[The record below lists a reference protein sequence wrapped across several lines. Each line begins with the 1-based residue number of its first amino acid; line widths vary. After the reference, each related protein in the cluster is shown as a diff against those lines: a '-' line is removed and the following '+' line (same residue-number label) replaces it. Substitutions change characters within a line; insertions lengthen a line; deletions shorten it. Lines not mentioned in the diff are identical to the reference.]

1 MQSHFAR
8 MRVRFYVVLT
18 VLLMVSSARQVAFGQ
33 YAHARGEQVVD
44 AQGSEIHLRGIN
56 LGNWLVPE
64 GYMWQFGGHVQSAR
78 EIEGLVTELIG
89 PERAR
94 TFWQTW
100 RDTYITRDDIHLIH
114 QAGFNSI
121 RVPIHYKFFASD
133 DAEGFQLID
142 RLVQWS
148 KAEGIYLVLDMHAA
162 PGGQTGTNID
172 DSNGYPW
179 LFSDSSAQQ
188 QFVDTWQRIVHHY
201 RNEPTILGYDLLN
214 EPIPNYPRLMPLTP
228 LLEPLYKRVSAII
241 RKDDK
246 HHILILGGAQWDN
259 NFDVFGPPFDP
270 NIIYEWHRYRVATPD
285 QSVVQRYVDFRQKY
299 HVPVWL
305 GESGENNDEW
315 IATFRTVLERNDIG
329 WAFWPYKKMGSTSTV
344 ETITPPEGWSS
355 IVEYTKL
362 PDGVGLTKDRLLQRP
377 EQVVIDRA
385 FAGLLQNI
393 QLSHCTTNL
402 GYVRALLPET
412 NLSPTSNAP

>member
-1 MQSHFAR
+1 MFSEFFR
-8 MRVRFYVVLT
+8 MRAGMYVALT
-18 VLLMVSSARQVAFGQ
+18 LSLLAGLVCPSARGQ
-33 YAHARGEQVVD
+33 YAHTSGEQVVD
-44 AQGSEIHLRGIN
+44 ARGQEIHLRGIN
-56 LGNWLVPE
+56 LGNWMVPE

-89 PERAR
+89 PERSRA
-94 TFWQTW
+94 FWHTW
-100 RDTYITRDDIHLIH
+100 RETYITRDDIHLIH
-114 QAGFNSI
+114 QSGFNSI
-121 RVPIHYKFFASD
+121 RVPIHYKLFASD
-133 DAEGFQLID
+133 DAEGFQLLD

-148 KAEGIYLVLDMHAA
+148 KAEGIYLVIDMHAA

-179 LFSDSSAQQ
+179 LFSDSGAQQ
-188 QFVDTWQRIVHHY
+188 QFLDTWQRIAHHY

-228 LLEPLYKRVSAII
+228 LLEPLYKRVSSVI
-241 RKDDK
+241 RKEDK

-270 NIIYEWHRYRVATPD
+270 NIIYEWHKYKVAIPD
-285 QSVVQRYVDFRQKY
+285 QKVVQRYVDFRQKY

-305 GESGENNDEW
+305 GESGENTDDW
-315 IATFRTVLERNDIG
+315 IATFRTVLEKNNIG

-344 ETITPPEGWSS
+344 ETIAPPEGWSS
-355 IVEYTKL
+355 IIEYSKL
-362 PDGVGLTKDRLLQRP
+362 PDGVGLTQQRLLQRP
-377 EQVVIDRA
+377 EQALIDHA
-385 FAGLLQNI
+385 FAELLQNI

-402 GYVRALLPET
+402 GYVHALIP
-412 NLSPTSNAP
+412 PAR

>member
-1 MQSHFAR
+1 MIRSLFRTIA
-8 MRVRFYVVLT
+8 T
-18 VLLMVSSARQVAFGQ
+18 SQVALIFVLSAMLSSRVAQGQ
-33 YAHARGEQVVD
+33 YAHANGEQVLD
-44 AQGSEIHLRGIN
+44 AQGRELHLRGIN

-78 EIEGLVTELIG
+78 EIEALVTELIG
-89 PERAR
+89 PERSRA
-94 TFWQTW
+94 FWQTW
-100 RDTYITRDDIHLIH
+100 RATYITQEDVHLIH

-121 RVPIHYKFFASD
+121 RIPFHYKLFTSD
-133 DAEGFQLID
+133 DAEGFQLLD

-148 KAEGIYLVLDMHAA
+148 KAENIYLVLDMHAA

-179 LFSDSSAQQ
+179 LFTDASAQQ
-188 QFVDTWQRIVHHY
+188 QLIDTWKRIAHRY

-228 LLEPLYKRVSAII
+228 LLEPLYKRVSEAV
-241 RKDDK
+241 RKEDN

-270 NIIYEWHRYRVATPD
+270 NIIYEWHRYKVVTPD
-285 QSVVQRYVDFRQKY
+285 QTVVQRYVDFRQKY
-299 HVPVWL
+299 HVPIWL
-305 GESGENNDEW
+305 GESGENTDDW
-315 IATFRTVLERNDIG
+315 IAAFRTTLERNDIG

-344 ETITPPEGWSS
+344 ETVTPPEGWNS

-377 EQVVIDRA
+377 EQALIDHA
-385 FAGLLQNI
+385 FAGLLRNI

-402 GYVRALLPET
+402 GYVRALIPATTLIVKPAE
-412 NLSPTSNAP
+412 P